1 MIDWIHPSGAK
12 DIVVITIILI
22 IIRTQWLGVE
32 VWEVGGEDE
41 EQLGE
46 KMGRDQG
53 EVGEGDYVI
62 MMMVM
67 VI

>member
-12 DIVVITIILI
+12 DIVVIIT

-53 EVGEGDYVI
+53 EVGEGYYVI
-62 MMMVM
+62 MMMLMVM
-67 VI
+67 LM

>member
-1 MIDWIHPSGAK
+1 M
-12 DIVVITIILI
+12 
-22 IIRTQWLGVE
+22 QWLGIE
-32 VWEVGGEDE
+32 VWEVGSEDE

-53 EVGEGDYVI
+53 EVGEGYYVI

-67 VI
+67 VMVM

>member
-1 MIDWIHPSGAK
+1 MIEWIHPSK
-12 DIVVITIILI
+12 NIVVIIIL
-22 IIRTQWLGVE
+22 RTQWLGVE
-32 VWEVGGEDE
+32 VWEVGGKDE

-53 EVGEGDYVI
+53 EVGEGYYVI

-67 VI
+67 VMVM

>member
-1 MIDWIHPSGAK
+1 M
-12 DIVVITIILI
+12 
-22 IIRTQWLGVE
+22 QWLGVE
-32 VWEVGGEDE
+32 VWEVGGKDE

-53 EVGEGDYVI
+53 EVGEGYYVI

-67 VI
+67 VMVSDGDADAVGDVVRWWC

>member
-1 MIDWIHPSGAK
+1 M
-12 DIVVITIILI
+12 IILI
-22 IIRTQWLGVE
+22 IIRMQWLGVE
-32 VWEVGGEDE
+32 VWEVGGKDE

-62 MMMVM
+62 VMMVM
-67 VI
+67 VMVM